1 MKEKRGETRCSPHYT
16 LESYCRIA
24 APEVGIDI
32 MCNDPHFQMPF
43 AAQRLAWT
51 AGHIQ
56 VFRKNK
62 LDAFYFY
69 ILTVLLIMG
78 RYGDGLHAALIFA
91 SVVIGFGQNNSES
104 NPFVRADIFQFDIEL
119 YDPAGRFQIRISQ
132 INDQRVLAFSDCKID
147 RDRARL
153 RIYRNTAVNLNRRL
167 REGNRISLCIRVKNG
182 LVDREISGSL
192 AGVLHIEFQRCT
204 LVSRDSE

>member
-1 MKEKRGETRCSPHYT
+1 
-16 LESYCRIA
+16 
-24 APEVGIDI
+24 
-32 MCNDPHFQMPF
+32 MCDDPHFQMPF
-43 AAQRLAWT
+43 TAQRLAWT
-51 AGHIQ
+51 AGYIQ

-69 ILTVLLIMG
+69 ILTVLLSMG
-78 RYGDGLHAALIFA
+78 RYGDGLHATLIFA

-147 RDRARL
+147 RNRTRL
-153 RIYRNTAVNLNRRL
+153 WVYRNAAFNLNGRF
-167 REGNRISLCIRVKNG
+167 REGYGITFRIRVENG
-182 LVDREISGSL
+182 LVDRKISGSL
-192 AGVLHIEFQRCT
+192 AGVLHIEFQRRA

>member
-1 MKEKRGETRCSPHYT
+1 MLSPYA
-16 LESYCRIA
+16 LEGYCGIA
-24 APEVGIDI
+24 AAEVGIDI
-32 MCNDPHFQMPF
+32 MCDDPHFQMPF
-43 AAQRLAWT
+43 TAQRLART
-51 AGHIQ
+51 AGYIQ

-91 SVVIGFGQNNSES
+91 SVVIGFGQNNSEG
-104 NPFVRADIFQFDIEL
+104 NPFVRADIFQFHIEL
-119 YDPAGRFQIRISQ
+119 YDPAGRFQIRVSQ

-192 AGVLHIEFQRCT
+192 AGVLYKEFQRRA
-204 LVSRDSE
+204 LVSGDSE